1 MSMLNNLDVYVMKIM
16 IEEIQQEEKRTAPF
30 YNSVG
35 TFLDRHKF
43 RLDAL
48 KTKGEGEESLGEY
61 VSNEELEGKD
71 AEWLLAKLDALSYFY
86 MMLDLTDP
94 EKRKP
99 TLYNAISKLLARHEV
114 SIATVKPNNDVL
126 EGELA
131 DALEAYDAKIKD
143 GLSGDDHPY
152 EYH

>member
-1 MSMLNNLDVYVMKIM
+1 MSMLNDLDVYVMKIM
-16 IEEIQQEEKRTAPF
+16 IMEIQEESKRTAPF

-43 RLDAL
+43 RLEAL
-48 KTKGEGEESLGEY
+48 KTRGEGEVNLGEEILE
-61 VSNEELEGKD
+61 EELEDKD

-86 MMLDLTDP
+86 MMEDLSDP

-126 EGELA
+126 EGDLA
-131 DALEAYDAKIKD
+131 EALEAYDAKMQD
-143 GLSGDDHPY
+143 GLSGDDHSY

>member
-1 MSMLNNLDVYVMKIM
+1 MLNSLDVYVMKIM
-16 IEEIQQEEKRTAPF
+16 ILEIQEEAKRTAPF

-43 RLDAL
+43 RLEAL
-48 KTKGEGEESLGEY
+48 KTKGEGEENLGEPIH
-61 VSNEELEGKD
+61 ELELEGKD
-71 AEWLLAKLDALSYFY
+71 AEWLLAKLDALSFYY
-86 MMLDLTDP
+86 MMDDLGDP

-114 SIATVKPNNDVL
+114 SIATVAPNNDVL

-131 DALEAYDAKIKD
+131 DALKAYDEKMSD
-143 GLSGDDHPY
+143 GLSGNDVPF

>member
-1 MSMLNNLDVYVMKIM
+1 MLNELDVYVMQIM

-48 KTKGEGEESLGEY
+48 KTKGEGEESLGEH

-86 MMLDLTDP
+86 MMLVLTDP
-94 EKRKP
+94 EKREP
-99 TLYNAISKLLARHEV
+99 TRYNAISKLVARHEV
-114 SIATVKPNNDVL
+114 SIATVKLNNDVL

>member
-1 MSMLNNLDVYVMKIM
+1 
-16 IEEIQQEEKRTAPF
+16 
-30 YNSVG
+30 
-35 TFLDRHKF
+35 
-43 RLDAL
+43 
-48 KTKGEGEESLGEY
+48 
-61 VSNEELEGKD
+61 
-71 AEWLLAKLDALSYFY
+71 